1 MTESVRY
8 AVIGCGSVGPVH
20 AHAAAECPEA
30 ELVAVCDVVPERADR
45 CAEQYGASAY
55 YDHLVMLEQESPAAV
70 SVCTPHCTHAD
81 LTCDC
86 LRAGANVLCEKP
98 LAISPDDMDRMLE
111 TARSEGRTLAG
122 VFQHRFDPVTA
133 AMREAVTEGLFGR
146 LLNAGASIRCYR
158 GPDYYRSGEWR
169 GTWAGEGGAVLIN
182 QAIHSIDVMQWL
194 AGPVKSVFGRQTN
207 LRLADCIEAEDT
219 ACASLEFANGALGT
233 IEATASSHMDFD
245 AAAHFYGTRGS
256 FRLTT
261 GGSDELTFLRVE
273 DDKAAQRIQELL
285 AEAGRRDRAAA
296 VGKACY
302 GISHGRQIA
311 DFVQAVADGRA
322 PAVTGEDARH
332 AVEVVLAVYE
342 SARTG
347 RPVDVNGVH

>member
-1 MTESVRY
+1 MTDRVRY

-20 AHAAAECPEA
+20 AHAVAECPDA

-45 CAEQYGASAY
+45 CAERHGATAC
-55 YDHLVMLEQESPAAV
+55 YDHEEMLQRQRPDAV
-70 SVCTPHCTHAD
+70 SVCTPHHTHAD

-86 LRAGANVLCEKP
+86 LRAGADVLCEKP
-98 LAISPDDMDRMLE
+98 LAIRPDDIERMLR
-111 TARSEGRTLAG
+111 TARSEGRKLAG

-133 AMREAVTEGLFGR
+133 AMKRAVSEGLFGQ

-207 LRLADCIEAEDT
+207 LRLADCIETEDT
-219 ACASLEFANGALGT
+219 ASASLEFANGAMGS
-233 IEATASSHMDFD
+233 IEATASSHLDFD
-245 AAAHFYGTRGS
+245 AAVHFYGTGGS

-261 GGSDELTFLRVE
+261 GGRDELEFLRVE
-273 DDKAAQRIQELL
+273 EEEAAERVQELL
-285 AEAGRRDRAAA
+285 AEAAQEDQSAAM
-296 VGKACY
+296 GKACY
-302 GISHGRQIA
+302 GTSHGRQIA
-311 DFVQAVADGRA
+311 DFVDAVANGHE
-322 PAVTGEDARH
+322 PTVTGDDARH

-342 SARTG
+342 SARKG
-347 RPVDVNGVH
+347 RPVELNGAG